1 MRLPPARVVRAWRES
16 PNLAQLLPEVRSIAN
31 AHSELRWISEYVRE
45 KLTDRAAKGMK
56 VSDNDVQMMINRL
69 CYLRGQK
76 GFPLQYLLGSQP
88 FGDSLDIQCRRGVL
102 IPRWE
107 TEEWGIKVAQGIR
120 RSHPFFTE
128 VQRDSDYTQVS
139 VDNAISEHEIQT
151 FGVLDLCTGTG
162 CLALLFAEQ
171 LRPPKAKFV
180 YVEGVDKSPTAIEL
194 ARLNRGNNARAFE
207 GYGTAVVFTTADI
220 LSFDITTD
228 QFDIIIANPPYISEE
243 RYHSSQHITRS
254 VRNFEPR
261 LALLGGPEFYRRIF
275 QLARE
280 GEVPAVVC
288 EIADEE
294 QLREIVEECVDDEW
308 VAGGIR
314 DSAGVARAIIAWR
327 KESSAWSWMKQLI
340 DV

>member
-1 MRLPPARVVRAWRES
+1 MRLPPAWIVRAWRES

-31 AHSELRWISEYVRE
+31 ARTELRWISEYVHE

-56 VSDNDVQMMINRL
+56 VSDNDAQRMIGRL

-107 TEEWGIKVAQGIR
+107 TEEWGIKVAQGIH

-128 VQRDSDYTQVS
+128 VPRDSTQAG
-139 VDNAISEHEIQT
+139 VDTAVSEHEIQT
-151 FGVLDLCTGTG
+151 FSVLDLCTGTG

-180 YVEGVDKSPTAIEL
+180 YLEGVDKSPTAIEL
-194 ARLNRGNNARAFE
+194 ARLNRGINARNLE
-207 GYGTAVVFTTADI
+207 GYGTTVVFTIADI
-220 LSFDITTD
+220 LSFDIASD

-243 RYHSSQHITRS
+243 RYHSSQHISRT
-254 VRNFEPR
+254 VRKFEPR
-261 LALLGGPEFYRRIF
+261 LALLGGVEFYRRIF

-308 VAGGIR
+308 AAGGMR

-327 KESSAWSWMKQLI
+327 NP
-340 DV
+340 